1 MARLAKFVLPDGNS
15 IVAEVDDESFDTSR
29 VMRGGV
35 LGSSEIVV
43 KANES
48 FETALDRVR
57 WAAEGLLDRL
67 TSLASPPDEV
77 EVEFGVKLNAETGA
91 VIAKAATEAN
101 FKINLKWTR
110 ASSPASNPAPATGP
124 PGRSD

>member
-1 MARLAKFVLPDGNS
+1 MARLAKFVLPDGSS

-29 VMRGGV
+29 VMRGGAIA
-35 LGSSEIVV
+35 SSEIVV

-110 ASSPASNPAPATGP
+110 EKAANNPAPPTGP
-124 PGRSD
+124 PGRRD

>member
-15 IVAEVDDESFDTSR
+15 IVAEVDDESFDSSR
-29 VMRGGV
+29 VMRGGAI
-35 LGSSEIVV
+35 GSSDIVV

-110 ASSPASNPAPATGP
+110 AGSGSPPPSSGP
-124 PGRSD
+124 PGKRE

>member
-29 VMRGGV
+29 VMRGGAI
-35 LGSSEIVV
+35 SSEIVV

-57 WAAEGLLDRL
+57 WAAEGLLDR
-67 TSLASPPDEV
+67 
-77 EVEFGVKLNAETGA
+77 N
-91 VIAKAATEAN
+91 
-101 FKINLKWTR
+101 
-110 ASSPASNPAPATGP
+110 
-124 PGRSD
+124 